1 MQTEYKFED
10 LPILSNDRGSTG
22 LLADGIATIDF
33 GKDGLWRVKE
43 IEIDLGRVEVRAGTN
58 VAIIE
63 KIAPPKDIAQRIE
76 LRLLSDPW
84 NHRVQDVVDRAIKQ
98 AYADP
103 ESSWIKRLYTRAVE
117 V

>member
-1 MQTEYKFED
+1 MLCEYHFED
-10 LPILSNDRGSTG
+10 LPILSNDRGSIG
-22 LLADGIATIDF
+22 LLADGTAAIDF
-33 GKDGLWRVKE
+33 GKDGLWRVMSIE
-43 IEIDLGRVEVRAGTN
+43 IELGRVEIRAGTN

-84 NHRVQDVVDRAIKQ
+84 NHRVQDVVDRAIRQ
-98 AYADP
+98 AYSDP